1 MAIKAIIFDCFGV
14 LVMSKIESLRHDYP
28 EQAAEL
34 LDLSVRSDYGYI
46 SRADYGQEVARLTG
60 IPADDFEAL
69 YWRRNVRNEAA
80 IEWVRALK
88 ATNTYKIGLLSNIG
102 REWLDD
108 FLPQDERRDLFDG
121 EVLSSMVG
129 MMKPDPAIFQ
139 LMSERLGAPAD
150 ECVMIDDLLSNIE
163 GAAHIGMQGVVF
175 GSVMQ
180 AKQDLERLL

>member
-14 LVMSKIESLRHDYP
+14 LVMSKIASLRHDYP

-34 LDLSVRSDYGYI
+34 LDLSTRSDYGFI
-46 SRADYGQEVARLTG
+46 SRADYGNEVARLTG
-60 IPADDFEAL
+60 VSADDFEAL
-69 YWRRNVRNEAA
+69 YWRRNVRNEGA
-80 IEWVRALK
+80 IEWVRQLK

-108 FLPQDERRDLFDG
+108 FLPEAERRNLFDT

-129 MMKPDPAIFQ
+129 IVKPDPAIFQ
-139 LMSERLGAPAD
+139 LMAERIGVAAG

-163 GAAHIGMQGVVF
+163 GAAHIGMQGIVF

-180 AKQDLERLL
+180 AQQDLERLL